1 MKKETYTLK
10 TVPTEKLKL
19 SIVRGNSK
27 LGKGI
32 YAYSTLPGDAKHL
45 LRTATG
51 DLLCDVPGTCTGNC
65 EACFSRG
72 CYAVNAA
79 RRYSNTVIPAW
90 AQNTELLRR
99 DPKGTFDRINAFIKK
114 RNVKVFR
121 INVSGE
127 LRNKEDLVR
136 WNDLATKNPGVRFC
150 LYTKNYQAVI
160 EYMDALERRGC
171 PPATADNLVIN
182 ISQWHGVADA
192 ALPKLK
198 KWQEEKRLNVFEYDD
213 SNRKGSKLGAGDI
226 SRLAALKHCP
236 AVTKTGKHAKTP
248 EGKPITCDMCG
259 RCYRKTG
266 ETTAVYAH

>member
-10 TVPTEKLKL
+10 AVPTEKLKL
-19 SIVRGNSK
+19 SIVKGNSK

-79 RRYSNTVIPAW
+79 HRYPNTVIPAW

-99 DPKGTFDRINAFIKK
+99 DPEGTFDRINAFIKK

-127 LRNKEDLVR
+127 LRSKEDLAR
-136 WNDLATKNPGVRFC
+136 WDDLARKNPGVRFC
-150 LYTKNYQAVI
+150 LYTKNYRAVI
-160 EYMDALERRGC
+160 GYMNALEKRGC
-171 PPATADNLVIN
+171 PPC
-182 ISQWHGVADA
+182 
-192 ALPKLK
+192 
-198 KWQEEKRLNVFEYDD
+198 D
-213 SNRKGSKLGAGDI
+213 SR
-226 SRLAALKHCP
+226 
-236 AVTKTGKHAKTP
+236 
-248 EGKPITCDMCG
+248 
-259 RCYRKTG
+259 
-266 ETTAVYAH
+266 